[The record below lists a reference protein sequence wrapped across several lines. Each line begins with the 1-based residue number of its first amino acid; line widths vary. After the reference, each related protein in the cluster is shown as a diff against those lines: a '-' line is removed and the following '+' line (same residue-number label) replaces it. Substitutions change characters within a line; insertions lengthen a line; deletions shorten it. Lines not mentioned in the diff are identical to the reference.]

1 MEPYAI
7 FLAVITFG
15 AAIVNGAL
23 GYGFSSLTVPLAL
36 LFLANRVLNPALV
49 PIEVALNAY
58 VLWVNR
64 DALPNVWRRML
75 PIVIGLLPG
84 VLLGTTIVTQVS
96 PAWLKLGT
104 YFVLLPLILL
114 QAAGFRRPIRS
125 ERSIGFLF
133 GGGVGVLY
141 SVTTISG
148 PPLAVMLSNQGFTKR
163 DFRASLGFIRLAES
177 SFTAVAYGYAG
188 LFTHESMALIPMIL
202 PSIAI
207 GVPIGAYLIQHIRP
221 ETFRRVC
228 MSFDAWVVAFG
239 ISTLLREV
247 RFVDG
252 WAAFSVLL
260 AVIVIDAWMLYRF
273 FHIHAPRIAA
283 EEAHATALRA
293 AEARV
298 FASASTFAVSVQK
311 PAIE

>member
-1 MEPYAI
+1 MESYTI
-7 FLAVITFG
+7 LLAVITFG
-15 AAIVNGAL
+15 ASIVNGAL

-64 DALPNVWRRML
+64 DALPGVWRRVL

-84 VLLGTTIVTQVS
+84 VLVGTTIVSQVS

-104 YFVLLPLILL
+104 YLVLLPLILL
-114 QAAGFRRPIRS
+114 QAAGFRRPLRS
-125 ERSIGFLF
+125 ERSIGFVF

-148 PPLAVMLSNQGFTKR
+148 PPLAVMLSNQGFTKK

-177 SFTAVAYGYAG
+177 LFTAVAYGYAG
-188 LFTHESMALIPMIL
+188 LFTQESMALIPMIL

-239 ISTLLREV
+239 ISTLLRDL
-247 RFVDG
+247 RFIDG
-252 WAAFSVLL
+252 LAAFNVLL
-260 AVIVIDAWMLYRF
+260 AVIAIDAGLLYRF

-283 EEAHATALRA
+283 EEAREAELRA
-293 AEARV
+293 ADACV
-298 FASASTFAVSVQK
+298 FDPAEPFAVSAAK

>member
-1 MEPYAI
+1 MESYAI
-7 FLAVITFG
+7 PLAAITFG

-64 DALPNVWRRML
+64 DALPNVWRRVL

-84 VLLGTTIVTQVS
+84 VLFGTAIVTQVS
-96 PAWLKLGT
+96 PAWLKFGT
-104 YFVLLPLILL
+104 YLILLPLILL
-114 QAAGFRRPIRS
+114 QAAGWRRPLRS
-125 ERSIGFLF
+125 ERGAGFLF

-148 PPLAVMLSNQGFTKR
+148 PPLAVALSNQGFTKK

-177 SFTAVAYGYAG
+177 TFTAMAYGYAG
-188 LFTHESMALIPMIL
+188 LFTSESMALIPMIL
-202 PSIAI
+202 PSIAV
-207 GVPIGAYLIQHIRP
+207 GVPIGAYLIQHIRA

-239 ISTLLREV
+239 ISTLLRDLKM
-247 RFVDG
+247 VDG
-252 WAAFSVLL
+252 MAAFNVLWFVM
-260 AVIVIDAWMLYRF
+260 AIDAWLLYRF
-273 FHIHAPRIAA
+273 FRIHAPRIAA
-283 EEAHATALRA
+283 EEAREAAARA
-293 AEARV
+293 A
-298 FASASTFAVSVQK
+298 ASFSTGAGSFAVGTPNTVVD
-311 PAIE
+311 

>member
-64 DALPNVWRRML
+64 DALPGVWRRVL

-84 VLLGTTIVTQVS
+84 VLLGTTIVSQVS

-104 YFVLLPLILL
+104 YLVLLPLILL
-114 QAAGFRRPIRS
+114 QAAGFRRPLRS

-148 PPLAVMLSNQGFTKR
+148 PPLAVMLSNQGFTKK

-188 LFTHESMALIPMIL
+188 LFTQESMALIPMIL

-207 GVPIGAYLIQHIRP
+207 GVPIGAYLIHHIRP

-239 ISTLLREV
+239 ISTLLRDLRMVE
-247 RFVDG
+247 G
-252 WAAFSVLL
+252 LAAFNVLL
-260 AVIVIDAWMLYRF
+260 AVIVVDAWLLYRF
-273 FHIHAPRIAA
+273 FYIHAPRIAA
-283 EEAHATALRA
+283 EEAREAERRA
-293 AEARV
+293 ADARA
-298 FASASTFAVSVQK
+298 FASPTSFTVGAAN